1 LEIKAILEG
10 SCMESI
16 YYVLCWACH
25 RKCEHCYEPRFKPYV
40 RGALRG
46 VVDEARAAFPKV
58 ISNLPD
64 KLRYLDLSAPSKTTP
79 RGYVARPGRIILAGG
94 EVLVDPVREAVLYP
108 PLEAIRDKYAG
119 QGLRV
124 IVQTTGDLVTPQIV
138 EDLLDR
144 DVWMISCA
152 GMDDFHVGMEGEKR
166 APLQV
171 RLRAMFEAAGMRD
184 STLGVTVRDWPD
196 KPNDTPVYSFFG
208 ATEDAWIGKI
218 WPRGRAWENS
228 LSKANITDNFCNAWS
243 GGLNFL
249 NRGHSASEVSIDPNG
264 DVFPCCLKTAKPLD
278 NLAEERLDDILDSLV
293 GHPVFEAGDLDGSSG
308 TDGSLSWMGHCPISR
323 GVAHDEAQRRSI
335 P

>member
-1 LEIKAILEG
+1 
-10 SCMESI
+10 MESI

-138 EDLLDR
+138 EDLLVTWNR
-144 DVWMISCA
+144 RTVHNVPGRVYAAPI
-152 GMDDFHVGMEGEKR
+152 DFRER
-166 APLQV
+166 V
-171 RLRAMFEAAGMRD
+171 RWR
-184 STLGVTVRDWPD
+184 VV
-196 KPNDTPVYSFFG
+196 
-208 ATEDAWIGKI
+208 
-218 WPRGRAWENS
+218 
-228 LSKANITDNFCNAWS
+228 
-243 GGLNFL
+243 
-249 NRGHSASEVSIDPNG
+249 
-264 DVFPCCLKTAKPLD
+264 
-278 NLAEERLDDILDSLV
+278 
-293 GHPVFEAGDLDGSSG
+293 DL
-308 TDGSLSWMGHCPISR
+308 WRH
-323 GVAHDEAQRRSI
+323 
-335 P
+335 